1 MSLAYEKYNSLCEK
15 SIELFCIGS
24 YAVRLEGGNFFEYSS
39 VFFCCRISPKNRRL
53 NAFSNKQARCSE
65 KGGCE
70 YTFFIYLCNQ

>member
-39 VFFCCRISPKNRRL
+39 VFL
-53 NAFSNKQARCSE
+53 LSNKPE
-65 KGGCE
+65 KS
-70 YTFFIYLCNQ
+70 TFKRI